1 VGILIDLTTYRFEAL
16 IFDCDGTLVNTAPLH
31 FRSLQRAFAS
41 QGLEITESW
50 YRNRLGLSR
59 TPLFEAFEREFGVTI
74 DYRAAET
81 LSEST
86 FASIVHEVQEI
97 PQVASIARGHHR
109 RVPMAV
115 ASGGQ
120 RFLAEAALK
129 ASGLFDLFDAI
140 VTIDDVQEG
149 KPSPALFLE
158 AAKRVHMD
166 STLCLVFEDTDE
178 GLEAAKRANMQA
190 VDVRPLI
197 ANLH

>member
-1 VGILIDLTTYRFEAL
+1 MGNLIDLTTYRFEAL
-16 IFDCDGTLVNTAPLH
+16 IFDCDGTLVNTTPLH

-74 DYRAAET
+74 DYQAAET

-115 ASGGQ
+115 ASGS
-120 RFLAEAALK
+120 
-129 ASGLFDLFDAI
+129 ASSQKL
-140 VTIDDVQEG
+140 
-149 KPSPALFLE
+149 
-158 AAKRVHMD
+158 R
-166 STLCLVFEDTDE
+166 
-178 GLEAAKRANMQA
+178 
-190 VDVRPLI
+190 
-197 ANLH
+197 